1 MLSQQSE
8 ETLNRQ
14 LEEWKSWIRRDLGA
28 YSDPEKLLRT
38 MKLAAAAAYGN
49 TEAEW
54 TLWTRRNRFTFVLR
68 VRRRAI
74 ITPPYFGCTA
84 SSRSW
89 RAGEDWHRGGDLPD
103 GDFSEDLW
111 RRMLL
116 AILSYEVDE
125 PVPGRWPPAVS
136 DGLALPCASCG
147 VVPRFDYRV
156 TDDFWRKWVPSSAR
170 LGVVCLPC
178 LEGWCGGE
186 GLAEALEEVQWCGM
200 GHTIVLTPT
209 FRYSYDVRAVRAAP
223 G

>member
-89 RAGEDWHRGGDLPD
+89 RAGEDWHRGRDLPD
-103 GDFSEDLW
+103 GDFSEELW

-125 PVPGRWPPAVS
+125 PVPPQSVAPAPVTDEPGGPIAALGKVTVSESNILVEQFTFRVGYDAAQRAALEWAGQRIARALAEITPPA
-136 DGLALPCASCG
+136 AP
-147 VVPRFDYRV
+147 
-156 TDDFWRKWVPSSAR
+156 
-170 LGVVCLPC
+170 
-178 LEGWCGGE
+178 
-186 GLAEALEEVQWCGM
+186 LAE
-200 GHTIVLTPT
+200 HPT
-209 FRYSYDVRAVRAAP
+209 
-223 G
+223 